1 MAMLRNDVRRGAARD
16 RADRGR
22 DAARIIGHLLDRE
35 NLPRHFLDR
44 AAAVLMARARMRR
57 HAGGVHLEAPD
68 TLARCDD
75 LAAVARRLGDQHI
88 ARLLRLRFDQTAQG
102 WAADFRVRAAPLPS

>member
-1 MAMLRNDVRRGAARD
+1 MLRNDVRRGAARD

-44 AAAVLMARARMRR
+44 AAAVLMACARMRR
-57 HAGGVHLEAPD
+57 HAGGLHLEAADPL
-68 TLARCDD
+68 TRGDD
-75 LAAVARRLGDQHI
+75 LAAVARGLGDQHI
-88 ARLLRLRFDQTAQG
+88 ARLLRFGLDQLA
-102 WAADFRVRAAPLPS
+102 